1 MNLSQF
7 SLLKEDDNSYHLSH
21 PRGETFQVP
30 KKGLTDKAHA
40 LIKKLR
46 KNQSFAQ
53 GGQIA
58 PEEIPF
64 DSLIPAEKE
73 RFAPNREIPLDSL
86 VTQEQADKANNP
98 LYGLPPGTLPPPSQD
113 SIRLA
118 EGAAPTSI
126 EFQTE
131 QKTPVSSTAPKMNE
145 DRIQEKNPFLV
156 GKSELDRSLEE
167 EKNQLKKLAGVEK
180 QAAGM
185 ESKAY
190 QEAAAGMQKLPSI
203 PELTASFKQKDAQL
217 EKAFLD
223 KKIDPERYLSNQGTG
238 TRIAS
243 AIGMMLSGIGSG
255 ITGQP
260 NLAVQRVNQAIEKD
274 IEAQKEDKSSAM
286 NLWKMNRE
294 AFGNDMQAN
303 LATQSQLLTVAKT
316 KAMSAAAQSNNAQ
329 AQMRLIPLIND
340 INQKQAA
347 IHQQQ
352 ALFSQM
358 NSGGSSELDPAQLV
372 STLVPEHHQQ
382 EVFKEIK
389 RAQDTRHMG
398 SAIVNDFDQAA
409 KDVRPLSGG
418 RVRYAIP
425 GVTSPYVKAFH
436 QSMQPTFQDLE
447 GTVRQA
453 AMDNTFE
460 NMTPQFGDSDETIAT
475 KRQALTDYLE
485 SKKSAPTAKGFHIDL
500 DRFRSTNSSPAYK
513 PGQVV
518 DVKGVQYVVNS
529 DGSTATRVR

>member
-7 SLLKEDDNSYHLSH
+7 SLLKEDSDCYHVSH
-21 PRGETFQVP
+21 PRGETIQVP

-40 LIKKLR
+40 LIQKLR

-53 GGQIA
+53 GG
-58 PEEIPF
+58 
-64 DSLIPAEKE
+64 K
-73 RFAPNREIPLDSL
+73 
-86 VTQEQADKANNP
+86 VTQEEFEIEP
-98 LYGLPPGTLPPPSQD
+98 LSQD
-113 SIRLA
+113 SSSIQPEPFQIDQIKSTQASVAPPSIQDVDLGVVPQA
-118 EGAAPTSI
+118 PSMSALEMQSQPKAPSPQPPAA
-126 EFQTE
+126 
-131 QKTPVSSTAPKMNE
+131 
-145 DRIQEKNPFLV
+145 EKNPFLV
-156 GKSELDRSLEE
+156 GKSELDKSLED
-167 EKNQLKKLAGVEK
+167 EKSQLKKLAGVEK

-190 QEAAAGMQKLPSI
+190 QEAVSEIKKLPSI
-203 PELTASFKQKDAQL
+203 PELVAANLKKDATL
-217 EKAFLD
+217 EKAFLN
-223 KKIDPERYLSNQGTG
+223 KTIDPERYLKNQSTG

-255 ITGQP
+255 VTGQP
-260 NLAVQRVNQAIEKD
+260 NLAVQKIHEAIDKD

-294 AFGNDMQAN
+294 ALGTDIQAN

-389 RAQDTRHMG
+389 RAQDTRRMG

-418 RVRYAIP
+418 RLRYAVP

-460 NMTPQFGDSDETIAT
+460 NMTPQFGDSDETVAT

-500 DRFRSTNSSPAYK
+500 DRFRSTNSTPAYK

-529 DGSTATRVR
+529 DGTTASRVR